1 MRTFKDFLK
10 VDKKQP
16 QEFVSKAGAGEW
28 GRPESTSKYIDDT
41 PGTEYTNIQKIYR
54 KLGNDRH
61 KINYWRYYEGCD
73 SRLCNKL

>member
-28 GRPESTSKYIDDT
+28 GRPESTSKYLDDT
-41 PGTEYTNIQKIYR
+41 PGQSTQTYKKYA
-54 KLGNDRH
+54 GN
-61 KINYWRYYEGCD
+61 
-73 SRLCNKL
+73 